1 MLNVILMKS
10 PISIVYQIMY
20 VFNLTAGNMANIM
33 AYQRT
38 ILELKTSRDLE
49 ITYSFE

>member
-1 MLNVILMKS
+1 VILIKS
-10 PISIVYQIMY
+10 PMSIIYPILY
-20 VFNLTAGNMANIM
+20 VFNLTAGNMANTM
-33 AYQRT
+33 AHQRT